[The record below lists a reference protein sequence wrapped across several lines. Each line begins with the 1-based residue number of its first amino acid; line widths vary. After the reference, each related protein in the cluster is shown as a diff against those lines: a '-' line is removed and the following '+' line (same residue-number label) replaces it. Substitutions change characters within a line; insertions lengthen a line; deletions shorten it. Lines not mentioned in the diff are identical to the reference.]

1 VSRAQNEYEQLEKER
16 EETDTAA
23 MGGNAKRDLE
33 DAEGGEPGAKR
44 VKKEQGD
51 DDEMEIEMDEEDDDG
66 G

>member
-1 VSRAQNEYEQLEKER
+1 MEKER

-33 DAEGGEPGAKR
+33 DTEGGEPGAKR